1 MEKAGDRW
9 WPIFGAV
16 YMLQA
21 VKRVR
26 GMRIIGPAWK
36 ARKSPALVPA
46 GTPVATPSGSHSTK
60 TPQATARDGKSG
72 A

>member
-1 MEKAGDRW
+1 
-9 WPIFGAV
+9 
-16 YMLQA
+16 MLQA

-26 GMRIIGPAWK
+26 SMRLVGPAWK
-36 ARKSPALVPA
+36 TRKSPALVPA

-60 TPQATARDGKSG
+60 APSATARDGKSG